1 VFRTHGATAYDLRIL
16 SWNLSSQAVSIW
28 TVKGRR
34 KLGFIGAQSQV
45 ELLQLPRGQSDL
57 IYRDGSWYLLTTV
70 EVSPAQMLEAKDYLG
85 VDLDIVAIAH
95 TSDGVRFAGGHLNGL
110 RIRHKMRLDLFRV
123 TGTQAP
129 TFWTTLT
136 TVSGLLRLHPHR
148 FTAHT
153 CIGRRSPVHSRL
165 KEFVRY
171 RTPA

>member
-1 VFRTHGATAYDLRIL
+1 MFRTHGATAYDLRIL

-129 TFWTTLT
+129 NVLDH
-136 TVSGLLRLHPHR
+136 VDDCLGLVKAPPAQVHGAHLHR
-148 FTAHT
+148 AQ
-153 CIGRRSPVHSRL
+153 ISRS
-165 KEFVRY
+165 
-171 RTPA
+171 